1 MTGNFAVG
9 DRVTWVTRVD
19 GIRRRGFGVIDKVE
33 GCIYS
38 IRVER
43 LRPIDEAGKPI
54 GIDTYCSPPLRRFHR
69 AKGLTRYTEADIR
82 RTENE

>member
-1 MTGNFAVG
+1 MTGKFAVG

-54 GIDTYCSPPLRRFHR
+54 GIDTYCSPPLRRLHR
-69 AKGLTRYTEADIR
+69 ANGLTRYTEADIR

>member
-33 GCIYS
+33 GVYLQYPC
-38 IRVER
+38 RKVKT
-43 LRPIDEAGKPI
+43 D
-54 GIDTYCSPPLRRFHR
+54 RRSWKTDRNRHV
-69 AKGLTRYTEADIR
+69 L
-82 RTENE
+82 